1 MLRYGADCDYPI
13 FGRAGCL
20 LGDKHQ
26 GTDSVQF
33 STSNEQYTH
42 AVEYT
47 PWRNTL
53 QSLPFVAMRLREVLA
68 KNLKRL
74 RLAAD
79 LSQEDLAHRAEIDR
93 TYVSSLERGRYSA
106 TVDMLERL
114 AAVLGVKPA
123 DLLADPPA
131 GFEE

>member
-1 MLRYGADCDYPI
+1 
-13 FGRAGCL
+13 
-20 LGDKHQ
+20 
-26 GTDSVQF
+26 
-33 STSNEQYTH
+33 
-42 AVEYT
+42 
-47 PWRNTL
+47 
-53 QSLPFVAMRLREVLA
+53 MRLREVLA

-74 RLAAD
+74 RLAAE

-123 DLLADPPA
+123 DLLADPPTDC
-131 GFEE
+131 EE

>member
-1 MLRYGADCDYPI
+1 M
-13 FGRAGCL
+13 
-20 LGDKHQ
+20 
-26 GTDSVQF
+26 
-33 STSNEQYTH
+33 
-42 AVEYT
+42 
-47 PWRNTL
+47 
-53 QSLPFVAMRLREVLA
+53 A

-74 RLAAD
+74 RLAAE

-114 AAVLGVKPA
+114 AAVLGVYPA

-131 GFEE
+131 SSEE

>member
-1 MLRYGADCDYPI
+1 
-13 FGRAGCL
+13 
-20 LGDKHQ
+20 
-26 GTDSVQF
+26 
-33 STSNEQYTH
+33 
-42 AVEYT
+42 
-47 PWRNTL
+47 
-53 QSLPFVAMRLREVLA
+53 MRLREVLA

-123 DLLADPPA
+123 DLLADSPA
-131 GFEE
+131 GSEE

>member
-1 MLRYGADCDYPI
+1 
-13 FGRAGCL
+13 
-20 LGDKHQ
+20 
-26 GTDSVQF
+26 
-33 STSNEQYTH
+33 
-42 AVEYT
+42 
-47 PWRNTL
+47 
-53 QSLPFVAMRLREVLA
+53 MRLREVLA

-123 DLLADPPA
+123 DLLVDPPT
-131 GFEE
+131 GCEE

>member
-1 MLRYGADCDYPI
+1 
-13 FGRAGCL
+13 
-20 LGDKHQ
+20 
-26 GTDSVQF
+26 
-33 STSNEQYTH
+33 
-42 AVEYT
+42 
-47 PWRNTL
+47 
-53 QSLPFVAMRLREVLA
+53 MRLREVLA

-114 AAVLGVKPA
+114 AVELGVTPA
-123 DLLADPPA
+123 DLLTDPPA
-131 GFEE
+131 SSED

>member
-1 MLRYGADCDYPI
+1 
-13 FGRAGCL
+13 
-20 LGDKHQ
+20 
-26 GTDSVQF
+26 
-33 STSNEQYTH
+33 
-42 AVEYT
+42 
-47 PWRNTL
+47 
-53 QSLPFVAMRLREVLA
+53 MRLREVLA

-114 AAVLGVKPA
+114 AAVLGVMPA